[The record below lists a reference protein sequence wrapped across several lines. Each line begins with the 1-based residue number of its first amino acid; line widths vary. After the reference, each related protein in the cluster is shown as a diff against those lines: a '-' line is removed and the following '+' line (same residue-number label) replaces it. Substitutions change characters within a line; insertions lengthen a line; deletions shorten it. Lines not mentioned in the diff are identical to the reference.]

1 MADDKQKYNRNLT
14 TTHGDKVTTT
24 THEPK
29 VTTRTEQ
36 SVGGFYDTNGNPN
49 IVAQREFEA
58 RKRPIAAAYRIDQ
71 NTGRVDHRFVS
82 DILGIDPD
90 VMRRK
95 RAEEERLNQSKQK
108 ESALY
113 NSLAVLGDMMTT
125 AGGGNVWKRNADQH
139 AKEAHD
145 NNLALEREQ
154 NAEDIANNNKLRSTE
169 QAYAAAVQKIYDS
182 VGKSFGAKVS
192 RTTEQGGKTTA
203 KTTQGQDTTTGYIE
217 GRTGKGTSTSTTTG
231 STSYLPIKVH
241 TTKGEETYRLAIPK
255 AKKEAIANELAN
267 VLALQPNYQKNYG
280 QYIVRKGSGT
290 NQTLTIDLDRLIND
304 GVYMNNPNIMNTFI
318 DELQRGGG
326 ITDAQGKPAGRAQ
339 IYEMITGEKITDNNG
354 NVIPAKVLRGVRIN
368 GVDGTKE
375 NNTTTAPWV
384 NNNSNVVTAPWV
396 NK

>member
-24 THEPK
+24 THGGKTVETTHEPK

-36 SVGGFYDTNGNPN
+36 SVGGFYDINGNPN
-49 IVAQREFEA
+49 IAAQREFEA
-58 RKRPIAAAYRIDQ
+58 QKRPIAAAYGIDP

-82 DILGIDPD
+82 DILGIDPN

-203 KTTQGQDTTTGYIE
+203 KTTQGQDISTTTQGNDRTTGYTE
-217 GRTGKGTSTSTTTG
+217 GRSGKG
-231 STSYLPIKVH
+231 
-241 TTKGEETYRLAIPK
+241 
-255 AKKEAIANELAN
+255 N
-267 VLALQPNYQKNYG
+267 
-280 QYIVRKGSGT
+280 GSG
-290 NQTLTIDLDRLIND
+290 
-304 GVYMNNPNIMNTFI
+304 
-318 DELQRGGG
+318 RGGG
-326 ITDAQGKPAGRAQ
+326 GRNNLIMNVKSTSSGKIHSFDLTKSQFDAVTSLLKEHYTQLLNDDNPVFVDDIEDKLYKSHILIGKEKDGSPIFDYNMMLQNGNY
-339 IYEMITGEKITDNNG
+339 YELSDAVAHKIEEITGNKIKFPRHTEDRAFHLQTTQEQET
-354 NVIPAKVLRGVRIN
+354 PRG
-368 GVDGTKE
+368 GF
-375 NNTTTAPWV
+375 
-384 NNNSNVVTAPWV
+384 
-396 NK
+396 

>member
-14 TTHGDKVTTT
+14 TTHGDKVTTTTHGGKTVET

-49 IVAQREFEA
+49 IAAQREFEA
-58 RKRPIAAAYRIDQ
+58 RKRPIAAAYRINT
-71 NTGRVDHRFVS
+71 NTGRIEPRFVS

-113 NSLAVLGDMMTT
+113 NSLAVLGDMMTM

-169 QAYAAAVQKIYDS
+169 QAYAAEVQKIYDS

-192 RTTEQGGKTTA
+192 RTTEQDGKTTA
-203 KTTQGQDTTTGYIE
+203 KTTQGQDVSTTTQGNDRTTGYTE
-217 GRTGKGTSTSTTTG
+217 GRAEKNLLMNVKSTSSGKIYSFELTKPQFDAVTSLLKEHYTQLLNDDNPVFVDDVEDKLSKSHILIGKEKDGSPIFDYNMMLQNGNYYELSDAVAHKIEEITGNKIKFPRHTADRAFHLQTTQ
-231 STSYLPIKVH
+231 
-241 TTKGEETYRLAIPK
+241 EQETP
-255 AKKEAIANELAN
+255 
-267 VLALQPNYQKNYG
+267 
-280 QYIVRKGSGT
+280 
-290 NQTLTIDLDRLIND
+290 
-304 GVYMNNPNIMNTFI
+304 
-318 DELQRGGG
+318 RGGF
-326 ITDAQGKPAGRAQ
+326 
-339 IYEMITGEKITDNNG
+339 
-354 NVIPAKVLRGVRIN
+354 
-368 GVDGTKE
+368 
-375 NNTTTAPWV
+375 
-384 NNNSNVVTAPWV
+384 
-396 NK
+396 